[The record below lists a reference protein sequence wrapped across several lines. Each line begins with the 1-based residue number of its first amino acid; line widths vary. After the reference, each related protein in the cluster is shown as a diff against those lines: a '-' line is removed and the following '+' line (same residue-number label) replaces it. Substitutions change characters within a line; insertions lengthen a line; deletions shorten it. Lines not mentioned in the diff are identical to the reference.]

1 MADILLTVGVDTSLS
16 YAEFQAG
23 ITSLVSQVNAN
34 PPKIKL
40 KFDDSSLSSMR
51 KQIESMTKAATS
63 AGSLTRLNGYTQTNS
78 GIWLKDTAAIKA
90 NTQAK
95 TSNANASR
103 QAADAAKAQA
113 TAISGSLKEIQATN
127 ANITSAYKSLQ
138 KTLGGSTA
146 TGQNASDLN
155 AMKSKYIELQEA
167 VTRLKSLKSSAT
179 QEDINNVY
187 KLQADMQNL
196 ISKTQQRVAVEKQ
209 AADAVKKMAEAEKQ
223 AAANEAA
230 FAAGTEKHTQ
240 ALTKVNTLLGQVTAN
255 TQKWTAARNGNTS
268 ASYASLKDQI
278 TALESLKTGLMNG
291 SVSAE
296 QFKERFASIKAAVTD
311 SSTAIRAAG
320 ENTQSFGDRISGLA
334 AKFSSWLTVS
344 QAIMYAVRTAKQMVS
359 AAVEVE
365 SAMNQIQIVTGA
377 SDSQM
382 ESFLTRSIALAK
394 ELGQSVTDVASSIET
409 FARLGYGMNESAGL
423 AKYANIM
430 ANVGNTDVDTA
441 TTGITSIIKGYE
453 MDASDAEHV
462 SDVLVKVGQEYAI
475 SAEELMAAFQRGGA
489 ALHASGTDFE
499 KSAALFAATNA
510 SLQNAETT
518 GTMWKTVSA
527 RIRGATTELEE
538 MGEETDG
545 LAQGLSKYREE
556 IIALSGVDIMK
567 DENTYKDMYDI
578 FVQLAEVW
586 DNMEDVSQSRV
597 AEILGGTRNTSGI
610 MSTITNI
617 KDAIGAYSSAMDS
630 AGAATEANNL
640 YMDTT
645 KAKVGELKAAFQE
658 LSSDFI
664 SSNVTKGAV
673 DALKGIVEAIDAVV
687 NSVGSLGTILAGL
700 GIVKIVKNVA

>member
-40 KFDDSSLSSMR
+40 KFDDSSLSSMK
-51 KQIESMTKAATS
+51 KQIESMTKAAATANTAKS
-63 AGSLTRLNGYTQTNS
+63 MGGYTKTNS
-78 GIWLKDTAAIKA
+78 GIWVKDTAAIKA

-95 TSNANASR
+95 NENASATKK
-103 QAADAAKAQA
+103 AADATKQAKA
-113 TAISGSLKEIQATN
+113 
-127 ANITSAYKSLQ
+127 
-138 KTLGGSTA
+138 
-146 TGQNASDLN
+146 SDD
-155 AMKSKYIELQEA
+155 
-167 VTRLKSLKSSAT
+167 T
-179 QEDINNVY
+179 
-187 KLQADMQNL
+187 
-196 ISKTQQRVAVEKQ
+196 
-209 AADAVKKMAEAEKQ
+209 
-223 AAANEAA
+223 
-230 FAAGTEKHTQ
+230 FAAGTKKHTD
-240 ALTKVNTLLGQVTAN
+240 ALNKVNTLLGQVTAN
-255 TQKWTAARNGNTS
+255 TQKWTAARSGKSSDNYS
-268 ASYASLKDQI
+268 ALKGQI
-278 TALESLKTGLMNG
+278 TALETLKSGLMNG
-291 SVSAE
+291 TVSAE
-296 QFKERFASIKAAVTD
+296 QFENSFRSIKSTVTE
-311 SSTAIRAAG
+311 SSAAIRAAG
-320 ENTQSFGDRISGLA
+320 ENTQTLGDRFGGLA
-334 AKFSSWLTVS
+334 TKFASWLSITQV
-344 QAIMYAVRTAKQMVS
+344 IMTAVRTAKQMVS

-365 SAMNQIQIVTGA
+365 SAMAQIKIVTGA

-382 ESFLTRSIALAK
+382 EAFLTKSIALAK

-409 FARLGYGMNESAGL
+409 FARLGYNMSDSSNL

-453 MDASDAEHV
+453 LDANDAEHV

-556 IIALSGVDIMK
+556 IKALSGVDIMK
-567 DENTYKDMYDI
+567 DENTYKDIYDI

-630 AGAATEANNL
+630 AGTATEANNI

-664 SSNVTKGAV
+664 SSNFTKGAV
-673 DALKGIVEAIDAVV
+673 EGLKGIVEAIDKIVET
-687 NSVGSLGTILAGL
+687 VGSLGTILAGL
-700 GIVKIVKNVA
+700 GLAKVIKNVA

>member
-40 KFDDSSLSSMR
+40 KFDDSSLSSMK
-51 KQIESMTKAATS
+51 KQIESMTKAAATANTAKS
-63 AGSLTRLNGYTQTNS
+63 MGDYTKTNS
-78 GIWLKDTAAIKA
+78 GSWVKDTAAIKA

-95 TSNANASR
+95 NENASATKK
-103 QAADAAKAQA
+103 AADATKQAKA
-113 TAISGSLKEIQATN
+113 S
-127 ANITSAYKSLQ
+127 
-138 KTLGGSTA
+138 
-146 TGQNASDLN
+146 
-155 AMKSKYIELQEA
+155 
-167 VTRLKSLKSSAT
+167 
-179 QEDINNVY
+179 ED
-187 KLQADMQNL
+187 
-196 ISKTQQRVAVEKQ
+196 T
-209 AADAVKKMAEAEKQ
+209 
-223 AAANEAA
+223 
-230 FAAGTEKHTQ
+230 FAAGTKKHTD
-240 ALTKVNTLLGQVTAN
+240 ALNKVNTLLGQVTAN
-255 TQKWTAARNGNTS
+255 TQKWTAARSGKSSDNYS
-268 ASYASLKDQI
+268 ALKGQI
-278 TALESLKTGLMNG
+278 TALETLKSGLMNG
-291 SVSAE
+291 TVSAE
-296 QFKERFASIKAAVTD
+296 QFENSFRSIKSTVTE
-311 SSTAIRAAG
+311 SSAAIRAAG
-320 ENTQSFGDRISGLA
+320 ENTQTLGDRFGGLA
-334 AKFSSWLTVS
+334 TKFASWLSITQV
-344 QAIMYAVRTAKQMVS
+344 IMTAVRTAKQMVS

-365 SAMNQIQIVTGA
+365 SAMAQIKIVTGA

-382 ESFLTRSIALAK
+382 EAFLTKSIALAK

-409 FARLGYGMNESAGL
+409 FARLGYNMSDSSNL

-453 MDASDAEHV
+453 LDANDAEHV

-556 IIALSGVDIMK
+556 IKALSGVDIMK

-630 AGAATEANNL
+630 AGTATEANNV

-664 SSNVTKGAV
+664 SSNFTKGAV
-673 DALKGIVEAIDAVV
+673 EGLKGIVEAIDKIVET
-687 NSVGSLGTILAGL
+687 VGSLGTILAGL
-700 GIVKIVKNVA
+700 GLAKVIKNVA

>member
-23 ITSLVSQVNAN
+23 ITSLVAQVNAN

-51 KQIESMTKAATS
+51 KQIESMTKAAAS
-63 AGSLTRLNGYTQTNS
+63 AGSLTKLNGYTQTNS

-127 ANITSAYKSLQ
+127 ANITSAYKNLQ

-179 QEDINNVY
+179 QEDVNNIY

-209 AADAVKKMAEAEKQ
+209 AADAAKKVAEAEKQ

-291 SVSAE
+291 SISAE
-296 QFKERFASIKAAVTD
+296 QFKERFASIRAAVTD

-344 QAIMYAVRTAKQMVS
+344 QAIMYAVRTVKQMVS

-586 DNMEDVSQSRV
+586 DNICREKKKV
-597 AEILGGTRNTSGI
+597 
-610 MSTITNI
+610 ITTLTLI
-617 KDAIGAYSSAMDS
+617 WMKH
-630 AGAATEANNL
+630 
-640 YMDTT
+640 
-645 KAKVGELKAAFQE
+645 F
-658 LSSDFI
+658 
-664 SSNVTKGAV
+664 
-673 DALKGIVEAIDAVV
+673 
-687 NSVGSLGTILAGL
+687 
-700 GIVKIVKNVA
+700 

>member
-23 ITSLVSQVNAN
+23 ITSLVAQVNAN

-51 KQIESMTKAATS
+51 KQIESMTKAASS
-63 AGSLTRLNGYTQTNS
+63 ANAMKSMGGYTQTNS

-95 TSNANASR
+95 DANASATKK
-103 QAADAAKAQA
+103 AADATKQAKA
-113 TAISGSLKEIQATN
+113 S
-127 ANITSAYKSLQ
+127 
-138 KTLGGSTA
+138 
-146 TGQNASDLN
+146 
-155 AMKSKYIELQEA
+155 
-167 VTRLKSLKSSAT
+167 
-179 QEDINNVY
+179 ED
-187 KLQADMQNL
+187 
-196 ISKTQQRVAVEKQ
+196 
-209 AADAVKKMAEAEKQ
+209 
-223 AAANEAA
+223 A
-230 FAAGTEKHTQ
+230 FAAGTKKHTD
-240 ALTKVNTLLGQVTAN
+240 ALNKVNTLLGQVTVN
-255 TQKWTAARNGNTS
+255 TQKWTAARSGKTS
-268 ASYASLKDQI
+268 TSYSALKNQI
-278 TALESLKTGLMNG
+278 SALESLKIGLMNG

-296 QFKERFASIKAAVTD
+296 QFKERFASIKATVTD

-409 FARLGYGMNESAGL
+409 FARLGYGMNDSASL

-556 IIALSGVDIMK
+556 IMALSGVDIMK

-617 KDAIGAYSSAMDS
+617 KDAISAYSSAMDS
-630 AGAATEANNL
+630 AGTATEANNL

-700 GIVKIVKNVA
+700 GIAKIIKNVA

>member
-40 KFDDSSLSSMR
+40 KFDDSSLSSMK
-51 KQIESMTKAATS
+51 KQIESMTKAAATANTAKS
-63 AGSLTRLNGYTQTNS
+63 MGGYTKTNS
-78 GIWLKDTAAIKA
+78 GILVKDTAAIKA

-95 TSNANASR
+95 NENASATKK
-103 QAADAAKAQA
+103 AADATKQAKA
-113 TAISGSLKEIQATN
+113 S
-127 ANITSAYKSLQ
+127 
-138 KTLGGSTA
+138 
-146 TGQNASDLN
+146 
-155 AMKSKYIELQEA
+155 
-167 VTRLKSLKSSAT
+167 
-179 QEDINNVY
+179 ED
-187 KLQADMQNL
+187 
-196 ISKTQQRVAVEKQ
+196 T
-209 AADAVKKMAEAEKQ
+209 
-223 AAANEAA
+223 
-230 FAAGTEKHTQ
+230 FAAGTKKHTD
-240 ALTKVNTLLGQVTAN
+240 ALNKVNTLLGQVTAN
-255 TQKWTAARNGNTS
+255 TQKWTAARSGKSSDNYS
-268 ASYASLKDQI
+268 ALKGQI
-278 TALESLKTGLMNG
+278 TALETLKSGLMNG
-291 SVSAE
+291 TVSAE
-296 QFKERFASIKAAVTD
+296 QFENSFRSIKSTVTE
-311 SSTAIRAAG
+311 SSAAIRAAG
-320 ENTQSFGDRISGLA
+320 ENTQTLGDRFGGLA
-334 AKFSSWLTVS
+334 TKFASWLSITQV
-344 QAIMYAVRTAKQMVS
+344 IMTAVRTAKQMVS

-365 SAMNQIQIVTGA
+365 SAMTQIKIVTGA

-382 ESFLTRSIALAK
+382 EAFLTKSIALAK

-409 FARLGYGMNESAGL
+409 FARLGYNMSDSSNL

-453 MDASDAEHV
+453 LDANDAEHV

-556 IIALSGVDIMK
+556 IKALSGVDIMK

-630 AGAATEANNL
+630 AGTATEANNI

-664 SSNVTKGAV
+664 SSNFTKGAV
-673 DALKGIVEAIDAVV
+673 EGLKGIVEAIDKIVET
-687 NSVGSLGTILAGL
+687 VGSLGTILAGL
-700 GIVKIVKNVA
+700 GLAKVIKNVA

>member
-40 KFDDSSLSSMR
+40 KFDDSSLSSMK
-51 KQIESMTKAATS
+51 KQIESMTKAAATANTAKS
-63 AGSLTRLNGYTQTNS
+63 MGGYTKTNS
-78 GIWLKDTAAIKA
+78 GIWVKDTAAIKA

-95 TSNANASR
+95 NENASATKK
-103 QAADAAKAQA
+103 AADATKQAKA
-113 TAISGSLKEIQATN
+113 S
-127 ANITSAYKSLQ
+127 
-138 KTLGGSTA
+138 
-146 TGQNASDLN
+146 
-155 AMKSKYIELQEA
+155 
-167 VTRLKSLKSSAT
+167 
-179 QEDINNVY
+179 ED
-187 KLQADMQNL
+187 
-196 ISKTQQRVAVEKQ
+196 T
-209 AADAVKKMAEAEKQ
+209 
-223 AAANEAA
+223 
-230 FAAGTEKHTQ
+230 FAAGTKKHTD
-240 ALTKVNTLLGQVTAN
+240 ALNKVNTLLGQVTAN
-255 TQKWTAARNGNTS
+255 TQKWTAARSGKSSDNYS
-268 ASYASLKDQI
+268 ALKGQI
-278 TALESLKTGLMNG
+278 TALETLKSGLMNG
-291 SVSAE
+291 TVSAE
-296 QFKERFASIKAAVTD
+296 QFENSFRSIKATVTE
-311 SSTAIRAAG
+311 SSAAIRAAG
-320 ENTQSFGDRISGLA
+320 ENTQTLGDRFGGLA
-334 AKFSSWLTVS
+334 TKFASWLSITQV
-344 QAIMYAVRTAKQMVS
+344 IMTAVRTAKQMVS

-365 SAMNQIQIVTGA
+365 SAMAQIKIVTGA

-382 ESFLTRSIALAK
+382 EAFLTKSIALAK

-409 FARLGYGMNESAGL
+409 FARLGYNMSDSSNL

-453 MDASDAEHV
+453 LDANDAEHV

-556 IIALSGVDIMK
+556 IKALSGVDIMK

-630 AGAATEANNL
+630 AGTATEANNI

-664 SSNVTKGAV
+664 SSNFTKGAV
-673 DALKGIVEAIDAVV
+673 EGLKGIVEAIDKIVET
-687 NSVGSLGTILAGL
+687 VGSLGTILAGL
-700 GIVKIVKNVA
+700 GLAKVIKNVA

>member
-1 MADILLTVGVDTSLS
+1 MANILLTVGVDTSLS

-40 KFDDSSLSSMR
+40 KFDDSSLSSMK
-51 KQIESMTKAATS
+51 KQIESMTKAAATANTAKS
-63 AGSLTRLNGYTQTNS
+63 MGGYTKTNS
-78 GIWLKDTAAIKA
+78 GIWVKDTAAIKA

-95 TSNANASR
+95 NENASATKK
-103 QAADAAKAQA
+103 AADATKQAKA
-113 TAISGSLKEIQATN
+113 S
-127 ANITSAYKSLQ
+127 
-138 KTLGGSTA
+138 
-146 TGQNASDLN
+146 
-155 AMKSKYIELQEA
+155 
-167 VTRLKSLKSSAT
+167 
-179 QEDINNVY
+179 ED
-187 KLQADMQNL
+187 
-196 ISKTQQRVAVEKQ
+196 T
-209 AADAVKKMAEAEKQ
+209 
-223 AAANEAA
+223 
-230 FAAGTEKHTQ
+230 FAAGTKKHTD
-240 ALTKVNTLLGQVTAN
+240 ALNKVNTLLGQVTAN
-255 TQKWTAARNGNTS
+255 TQKWTAARSGKSSDNYS
-268 ASYASLKDQI
+268 ALKGQI
-278 TALESLKTGLMNG
+278 TALETLKSGLMNG
-291 SVSAE
+291 TISAE
-296 QFKERFASIKAAVTD
+296 QFENSFRSIKSTVTE
-311 SSTAIRAAG
+311 SSAAIRAAG
-320 ENTQSFGDRISGLA
+320 ENTQTLGDRFGGLA
-334 AKFSSWLTVS
+334 TKFASWLSITQV
-344 QAIMYAVRTAKQMVS
+344 IMTAVRTAKQMVS

-365 SAMNQIQIVTGA
+365 SAMAQIKIVTGS

-382 ESFLTRSIALAK
+382 EAFLTKSIALAK

-409 FARLGYGMNESAGL
+409 FARLGYNMSDSSNL

-453 MDASDAEHV
+453 LDANDAEHV

-556 IIALSGVDIMK
+556 IKALSGVDIMK

-630 AGAATEANNL
+630 AGTATEANNV

-664 SSNVTKGAV
+664 SSNFTKGAV
-673 DALKGIVEAIDAVV
+673 EGLKGIVEAIDKIVET
-687 NSVGSLGTILAGL
+687 VGSLGTILAGL
-700 GIVKIVKNVA
+700 GLAKVIKNVA

>member
-40 KFDDSSLSSMR
+40 KFDDSSLSSMK
-51 KQIESMTKAATS
+51 KQIESMTKAAATANTTKS
-63 AGSLTRLNGYTQTNS
+63 MGGYTKTNS
-78 GIWLKDTAAIKA
+78 GIWVKDTAAIKA

-95 TSNANASR
+95 NENASATKK
-103 QAADAAKAQA
+103 AADATKQAKA
-113 TAISGSLKEIQATN
+113 S
-127 ANITSAYKSLQ
+127 
-138 KTLGGSTA
+138 
-146 TGQNASDLN
+146 
-155 AMKSKYIELQEA
+155 
-167 VTRLKSLKSSAT
+167 
-179 QEDINNVY
+179 ED
-187 KLQADMQNL
+187 
-196 ISKTQQRVAVEKQ
+196 T
-209 AADAVKKMAEAEKQ
+209 
-223 AAANEAA
+223 
-230 FAAGTEKHTQ
+230 FAAGTKKHTD
-240 ALTKVNTLLGQVTAN
+240 ALNKVNTLLGQVTAN
-255 TQKWTAARNGNTS
+255 TQKWTAARSGKSSDNYS
-268 ASYASLKDQI
+268 ALKGQI
-278 TALESLKTGLMNG
+278 TALETLKSGLMNG
-291 SVSAE
+291 TVSAE
-296 QFKERFASIKAAVTD
+296 QFENSFRSIKSTVTESSAAIRVAGKNTQTLGDRFGGLATKFASWLSI
-311 SSTAIRAAG
+311 
-320 ENTQSFGDRISGLA
+320 TQ
-334 AKFSSWLTVS
+334 V
-344 QAIMYAVRTAKQMVS
+344 IMTAVRTAKQMVS

-365 SAMNQIQIVTGA
+365 SAMAQIKIVTGA

-382 ESFLTRSIALAK
+382 EAFLTKSIALAK

-409 FARLGYGMNESAGL
+409 FARLGYNMSDSSNL

-453 MDASDAEHV
+453 LDANDAEHV

-545 LAQGLSKYREE
+545 LAQGLSKYRGE
-556 IIALSGVDIMK
+556 IKALSGVDIMK

-630 AGAATEANNL
+630 AGTATEANNV

-664 SSNVTKGAV
+664 SSNFTKGAV
-673 DALKGIVEAIDAVV
+673 EGLKGIVEAIDKIVET
-687 NSVGSLGTILAGL
+687 VGSLGTILAGL
-700 GIVKIVKNVA
+700 GLAKVIKNVA

>member
-40 KFDDSSLSSMR
+40 KFDDSSLSSMK
-51 KQIESMTKAATS
+51 KQIESMTKAAATANTAKS
-63 AGSLTRLNGYTQTNS
+63 MGGYTKTNS
-78 GIWLKDTAAIKA
+78 GIWVKDTAAIKA

-95 TSNANASR
+95 NENASATKK
-103 QAADAAKAQA
+103 AADATKQAKA
-113 TAISGSLKEIQATN
+113 S
-127 ANITSAYKSLQ
+127 
-138 KTLGGSTA
+138 
-146 TGQNASDLN
+146 
-155 AMKSKYIELQEA
+155 
-167 VTRLKSLKSSAT
+167 
-179 QEDINNVY
+179 ED
-187 KLQADMQNL
+187 
-196 ISKTQQRVAVEKQ
+196 T
-209 AADAVKKMAEAEKQ
+209 
-223 AAANEAA
+223 
-230 FAAGTEKHTQ
+230 FAAGTKKHTD
-240 ALTKVNTLLGQVTAN
+240 ALNKVNTLLGQVTAN
-255 TQKWTAARNGNTS
+255 TQKWTAARSGKSSDNYS
-268 ASYASLKDQI
+268 ALKSQI
-278 TALESLKTGLMNG
+278 TALETLKSGLMDG
-291 SVSAE
+291 TVSAE
-296 QFKERFASIKAAVTD
+296 QFENSFRSIKSTVTE
-311 SSTAIRAAG
+311 SSAAIRAAG
-320 ENTQSFGDRISGLA
+320 ENTQTLGDRFGGLA
-334 AKFSSWLTVS
+334 TKFASWLSITQV
-344 QAIMYAVRTAKQMVS
+344 IMTAVRTAKQMVS

-365 SAMNQIQIVTGA
+365 SAMAQIKIVTGA

-382 ESFLTRSIALAK
+382 EAFLTKSIALAK

-409 FARLGYGMNESAGL
+409 FARLGYNMSDSSNL

-453 MDASDAEHV
+453 LDANDAEHV

-556 IIALSGVDIMK
+556 IKALSGVDIMK

-630 AGAATEANNL
+630 AGTATEANNV

-664 SSNVTKGAV
+664 SSNFTKGAV
-673 DALKGIVEAIDAVV
+673 EGLKGIVEAIDKIVET
-687 NSVGSLGTILAGL
+687 VGSLGTILAGL
-700 GIVKIVKNVA
+700 GLAKVIKNVA

>member
-40 KFDDSSLSSMR
+40 KFDDSSLSSMK
-51 KQIESMTKAATS
+51 KQIESMTKAAATANTAKS
-63 AGSLTRLNGYTQTNS
+63 MGGYTKTNS
-78 GIWLKDTAAIKA
+78 GIWVKDTAAIKA

-95 TSNANASR
+95 NENASATKK
-103 QAADAAKAQA
+103 AADATKQAKA
-113 TAISGSLKEIQATN
+113 S
-127 ANITSAYKSLQ
+127 
-138 KTLGGSTA
+138 
-146 TGQNASDLN
+146 
-155 AMKSKYIELQEA
+155 
-167 VTRLKSLKSSAT
+167 
-179 QEDINNVY
+179 ED
-187 KLQADMQNL
+187 
-196 ISKTQQRVAVEKQ
+196 T
-209 AADAVKKMAEAEKQ
+209 
-223 AAANEAA
+223 
-230 FAAGTEKHTQ
+230 FAAGTKKHTD
-240 ALTKVNTLLGQVTAN
+240 ALNKVNTLLGQVTAN
-255 TQKWTAARNGNTS
+255 TQKWTAARSGKSSDNYS
-268 ASYASLKDQI
+268 ALKGQI
-278 TALESLKTGLMNG
+278 TALETLKSGLMNG
-291 SVSAE
+291 TISAE
-296 QFKERFASIKAAVTD
+296 QFENSFRSIKSTVTE
-311 SSTAIRAAG
+311 SSAAIRAAG
-320 ENTQSFGDRISGLA
+320 ENTQTLGDRFGGLA
-334 AKFSSWLTVS
+334 TKFASWLSITQV
-344 QAIMYAVRTAKQMVS
+344 IMTAVRTAKQMVS

-365 SAMNQIQIVTGA
+365 SAMAQIKIVTGA

-382 ESFLTRSIALAK
+382 EAFLTKSIALAK

-409 FARLGYGMNESAGL
+409 FARLGYNMSDSSNL

-453 MDASDAEHV
+453 LDANDAEHV

-556 IIALSGVDIMK
+556 IKALSGVDIMK
-567 DENTYKDMYDI
+567 DENTYKDMFDI

-630 AGAATEANNL
+630 AGTATEANNV

-645 KAKVGELKAAFQE
+645 KAKVGELKVAFQE

-664 SSNVTKGAV
+664 SSNFTKGAV
-673 DALKGIVEAIDAVV
+673 EGLKGIVEAIDKIVET
-687 NSVGSLGTILAGL
+687 VGSLGTILAGL
-700 GIVKIVKNVA
+700 GLAKVIKNVA

>member
-40 KFDDSSLSSMR
+40 KFDDSSLSSMK
-51 KQIESMTKAATS
+51 KQIESMTKAAATANTAKS
-63 AGSLTRLNGYTQTNS
+63 MGGYTKTNS
-78 GIWLKDTAAIKA
+78 GIWVKDTAAIKA

-95 TSNANASR
+95 NENASATKK
-103 QAADAAKAQA
+103 AADATKQAKA
-113 TAISGSLKEIQATN
+113 S
-127 ANITSAYKSLQ
+127 
-138 KTLGGSTA
+138 
-146 TGQNASDLN
+146 
-155 AMKSKYIELQEA
+155 
-167 VTRLKSLKSSAT
+167 
-179 QEDINNVY
+179 ED
-187 KLQADMQNL
+187 
-196 ISKTQQRVAVEKQ
+196 T
-209 AADAVKKMAEAEKQ
+209 
-223 AAANEAA
+223 
-230 FAAGTEKHTQ
+230 FAAGTKKHTD
-240 ALTKVNTLLGQVTAN
+240 ALNKVNTLLGQVTAN
-255 TQKWTAARNGNTS
+255 TQKWTAARSGKSSDNYS
-268 ASYASLKDQI
+268 ALKGQI
-278 TALESLKTGLMNG
+278 TALETLKSGLMNG
-291 SVSAE
+291 TVSAE
-296 QFKERFASIKAAVTD
+296 QFENSFRSIKSTVTE
-311 SSTAIRAAG
+311 SSAAIRAAG
-320 ENTQSFGDRISGLA
+320 ENTQTLGDRFGGLA
-334 AKFSSWLTVS
+334 TKFASWLSITQV
-344 QAIMYAVRTAKQMVS
+344 IMTAVRTAKQMVS

-365 SAMNQIQIVTGA
+365 SAMAQIKIVTGA

-382 ESFLTRSIALAK
+382 EAFLTKSIALAK

-409 FARLGYGMNESAGL
+409 FARLGYNMSDSSNL

-453 MDASDAEHV
+453 LDANDAEHV

-545 LAQGLSKYREE
+545 LARGLSKYREE
-556 IIALSGVDIMK
+556 IKALSGVDIMK

-630 AGAATEANNL
+630 AGTATEANNV

-664 SSNVTKGAV
+664 SSNFTKGAV
-673 DALKGIVEAIDAVV
+673 EGLKGIVEAIDKIVET
-687 NSVGSLGTILAGL
+687 VGSLGTILAGL
-700 GIVKIVKNVA
+700 GLAKVIKNVA

>member
-51 KQIESMTKAATS
+51 KQIESMTKAAS
-63 AGSLTRLNGYTQTNS
+63 SVNNLTRLSGYTQTNS

-113 TAISGSLKEIQATN
+113 TAVSGSLKEIQATN

-167 VTRLKSLKSSAT
+167 VTRLKSLKASAT
-179 QEDINNVY
+179 QEDINGVY

-196 ISKTQQRVAVEKQ
+196 ISKTQQRIAVEKQ
-209 AADAVKKMAEAEKQ
+209 AADAAKKMADAEKQ
-223 AAANEAA
+223 AAVNAAA
-230 FAAGTEKHTQ
+230 FSVGTEKHTQ
-240 ALTKVNTLLGQVTAN
+240 ALTKVNTLLSQVTAN

-268 ASYASLKDQI
+268 ASYSALKDQI
-278 TALESLKTGLMNG
+278 TALEALKTGLMNG

-296 QFKERFASIKAAVTD
+296 QFKERFASIKATVVD
-311 SSTAIRAAG
+311 SSAAIRAAG

-334 AKFSSWLTVS
+334 SKFSSWLTVS
-344 QAIMYAVRTAKQMVS
+344 QAIMYAIRTIKQMVS

-365 SAMNQIQIVTGA
+365 SAMAQIQIVTGA

-382 ESFLTRSIALAK
+382 EAFLTKSIALAK

-409 FARLGYGMNESAGL
+409 FARLGYNMSDSSNL

-556 IIALSGVDIMK
+556 IMALSGVDIMK

-617 KDAIGAYSSAMDS
+617 KDAIGAYASAMDS
-630 AGAATEANNL
+630 AGTATEANNI

-658 LSSDFI
+658 LSSDVFD
-664 SSNVTKGAV
+664 SDFTKGAV
-673 DALKGIVEAIDAVV
+673 DALRGIVEAIDKVI
-687 NSVGSLGTILAGL
+687 STFGSLKTILVGL
-700 GIVKIVKNVA
+700 GIAKIIKNVA

>member
-23 ITSLVSQVNAN
+23 ITSLVAQVNAN

-51 KQIESMTKAATS
+51 KQIELMTKAAAS
-63 AGSLTRLNGYTQTNS
+63 AGSLTKLNGYTQTNS

-127 ANITSAYKSLQ
+127 ANITSAYKNLQ

-179 QEDINNVY
+179 QEDVNNVY

-209 AADAVKKMAEAEKQ
+209 AADAAKKVAEAEKQ

-344 QAIMYAVRTAKQMVS
+344 QAIMYAVRTVKQMVS

>member
-23 ITSLVSQVNAN
+23 ITSLVAQVNAN

-499 KSAALFAATNA
+499 KSAALFAAANA

>member
-51 KQIESMTKAATS
+51 KQIESMTKAAS
-63 AGSLTRLNGYTQTNS
+63 SVNNLTRLSGYTQTNS

-113 TAISGSLKEIQATN
+113 TAVSGSLKEIQATN

-167 VTRLKSLKSSAT
+167 VTRLKSLKASAT
-179 QEDINNVY
+179 QEDINGIY

-196 ISKTQQRVAVEKQ
+196 ISKTQQRIAVEKQ
-209 AADAVKKMAEAEKQ
+209 AADAAKKMADAEKQ
-223 AAANEAA
+223 AAVNEAA
-230 FAAGTEKHTQ
+230 FSVGTEKHTQ
-240 ALTKVNTLLGQVTAN
+240 ALTKVNTLLSQVTAN

-268 ASYASLKDQI
+268 ASYSALKDQI
-278 TALESLKTGLMNG
+278 TALEALKTGLMNG

-296 QFKERFASIKAAVTD
+296 QFKERFASIKATVVD
-311 SSTAIRAAG
+311 SSAAIRAAG

-334 AKFSSWLTVS
+334 SKFSSWLTVS
-344 QAIMYAVRTAKQMVS
+344 QAIMYAIRTIKQMVS

-365 SAMNQIQIVTGA
+365 SAMAQIQIVTGA

-382 ESFLTRSIALAK
+382 EAFLTKSIALAK

-409 FARLGYGMNESAGL
+409 FARLGYNMSDSSNL

-556 IIALSGVDIMK
+556 IMALSGVDIMK

-586 DNMEDVSQSRV
+586 DNMKDVSQSRV

-617 KDAIGAYSSAMDS
+617 KDAIGAYASAMDS
-630 AGAATEANNL
+630 AGTATEANNI

-658 LSSDFI
+658 LSSDVFD
-664 SSNVTKGAV
+664 SDFTKGAV
-673 DALKGIVEAIDAVV
+673 DALRGIVEAIDKVI
-687 NSVGSLGTILAGL
+687 STFGSLKTILVGL
-700 GIVKIVKNVA
+700 GIAKIIKNVA

>member
-40 KFDDSSLSSMR
+40 KFDDSSLSSMK
-51 KQIESMTKAATS
+51 KQIESMTKAAATANTAKS
-63 AGSLTRLNGYTQTNS
+63 MGGYTKTNS
-78 GIWLKDTAAIKA
+78 GIWVKDTAAIKA

-95 TSNANASR
+95 NENASATKK
-103 QAADAAKAQA
+103 AADATKQAKA
-113 TAISGSLKEIQATN
+113 S
-127 ANITSAYKSLQ
+127 
-138 KTLGGSTA
+138 
-146 TGQNASDLN
+146 
-155 AMKSKYIELQEA
+155 
-167 VTRLKSLKSSAT
+167 
-179 QEDINNVY
+179 ED
-187 KLQADMQNL
+187 
-196 ISKTQQRVAVEKQ
+196 T
-209 AADAVKKMAEAEKQ
+209 
-223 AAANEAA
+223 
-230 FAAGTEKHTQ
+230 FAAGTKKHTD
-240 ALTKVNTLLGQVTAN
+240 ALNKVNTLLGQVTAN
-255 TQKWTAARNGNTS
+255 TQKWTAARSGKSSDNYSALNG
-268 ASYASLKDQI
+268 QI
-278 TALESLKTGLMNG
+278 TALETLKSGLMNG
-291 SVSAE
+291 TVSAE
-296 QFKERFASIKAAVTD
+296 QFENSFRSIKSTVTE
-311 SSTAIRAAG
+311 SSAAIRAAG
-320 ENTQSFGDRISGLA
+320 ENTKTLGDRFGGLA
-334 AKFSSWLTVS
+334 TKFASWLSITQV
-344 QAIMYAVRTAKQMVS
+344 IMTAVRTAKQMVS

-365 SAMNQIQIVTGA
+365 SAMTQIKIVTGA

-382 ESFLTRSIALAK
+382 EAFLTKSIALAK

-409 FARLGYGMNESAGL
+409 FARLGYNMSDSSNL

-453 MDASDAEHV
+453 LDANDAEHV

-556 IIALSGVDIMK
+556 IKALSGVDIMK

-630 AGAATEANNL
+630 AGTATEANNI

-664 SSNVTKGAV
+664 SSNFTKGAV
-673 DALKGIVEAIDAVV
+673 EGLKGIVEAIDKIVET
-687 NSVGSLGTILAGL
+687 VGSLGTILAGL
-700 GIVKIVKNVA
+700 GLAKVIKNVA

>member
-40 KFDDSSLSSMR
+40 KFDDSSLSSMK
-51 KQIESMTKAATS
+51 KQIESMTKAAATANTAKS
-63 AGSLTRLNGYTQTNS
+63 MGGYTKTNS
-78 GIWLKDTAAIKA
+78 GIWVKDTAAIKA

-95 TSNANASR
+95 NENASATKK
-103 QAADAAKAQA
+103 AADATKQAKA
-113 TAISGSLKEIQATN
+113 S
-127 ANITSAYKSLQ
+127 
-138 KTLGGSTA
+138 
-146 TGQNASDLN
+146 
-155 AMKSKYIELQEA
+155 
-167 VTRLKSLKSSAT
+167 
-179 QEDINNVY
+179 ED
-187 KLQADMQNL
+187 
-196 ISKTQQRVAVEKQ
+196 T
-209 AADAVKKMAEAEKQ
+209 
-223 AAANEAA
+223 
-230 FAAGTEKHTQ
+230 FAAGTKKHTD
-240 ALTKVNTLLGQVTAN
+240 ALNKVNTLLGQVTAN
-255 TQKWTAARNGNTS
+255 TQKWTAARSGKSSDNYS
-268 ASYASLKDQI
+268 ALKGQI
-278 TALESLKTGLMNG
+278 TALETLKSGLMNG
-291 SVSAE
+291 TISAE
-296 QFKERFASIKAAVTD
+296 QFENSFRSIKSTVTE
-311 SSTAIRAAG
+311 SSAAIRAAG
-320 ENTQSFGDRISGLA
+320 ENTQTLGDRFGGLA
-334 AKFSSWLTVS
+334 TKFASWLSITQV
-344 QAIMYAVRTAKQMVS
+344 IMTAVRTAKQMVS

-365 SAMNQIQIVTGA
+365 SAMAQIKIVTGA

-382 ESFLTRSIALAK
+382 EAFLTKSIALAK

-409 FARLGYGMNESAGL
+409 FARLGYNMSDSSNL

-453 MDASDAEHV
+453 LDANDAEHV

-556 IIALSGVDIMK
+556 IKALSGVDIMK

-630 AGAATEANNL
+630 AGTATEANNV

-664 SSNVTKGAV
+664 SSNFTKGAV
-673 DALKGIVEAIDAVV
+673 EGLKGIVEAIDKIVET
-687 NSVGSLGTILAGL
+687 VGSLGTILSGL
-700 GIVKIVKNVA
+700 GLAKVIKNVA

>member
-23 ITSLVSQVNAN
+23 ITSLVAQVNAN

-209 AADAVKKMAEAEKQ
+209 AADAAKKMAEAEKQ

-240 ALTKVNTLLGQVTAN
+240 ALMKVNTLLGQVTAN

-462 SDVLVKVGQEYAI
+462 SDVLIKVGQEYAI

>member
-40 KFDDSSLSSMR
+40 KFDDSSLSSMK
-51 KQIESMTKAATS
+51 KQIESMTKAAATANTAKS
-63 AGSLTRLNGYTQTNS
+63 MGGYTKTNS
-78 GIWLKDTAAIKA
+78 GIWVKDTAAIKA

-95 TSNANASR
+95 NENASATKK
-103 QAADAAKAQA
+103 AADATKQAKA
-113 TAISGSLKEIQATN
+113 S
-127 ANITSAYKSLQ
+127 
-138 KTLGGSTA
+138 
-146 TGQNASDLN
+146 
-155 AMKSKYIELQEA
+155 
-167 VTRLKSLKSSAT
+167 
-179 QEDINNVY
+179 ED
-187 KLQADMQNL
+187 
-196 ISKTQQRVAVEKQ
+196 T
-209 AADAVKKMAEAEKQ
+209 
-223 AAANEAA
+223 
-230 FAAGTEKHTQ
+230 FAAGTKKHAD
-240 ALTKVNTLLGQVTAN
+240 ALNKVNTLLGQVTAN
-255 TQKWTAARNGNTS
+255 TQKWTAARSGKSSDNYS
-268 ASYASLKDQI
+268 ALKGQI
-278 TALESLKTGLMNG
+278 TALETLKSGLMNG
-291 SVSAE
+291 TISAE
-296 QFKERFASIKAAVTD
+296 QFENSFRSIKSTVTE
-311 SSTAIRAAG
+311 SSAAIRAAG
-320 ENTQSFGDRISGLA
+320 ENTQTLGDRFGGLA
-334 AKFSSWLTVS
+334 TKFASWLSITQV
-344 QAIMYAVRTAKQMVS
+344 IMTAVRTAKQMVS

-365 SAMNQIQIVTGA
+365 SAMAQIKIVTGA

-382 ESFLTRSIALAK
+382 EAFLTKSIALAK

-409 FARLGYGMNESAGL
+409 FARLGYNMSDSSNL

-453 MDASDAEHV
+453 LDANDAEHV

-556 IIALSGVDIMK
+556 IKALSGVDIMK

-630 AGAATEANNL
+630 AGTATEANNV

-664 SSNVTKGAV
+664 SSNFTKGAV
-673 DALKGIVEAIDAVV
+673 EGLKGIVEAIDKIVET
-687 NSVGSLGTILAGL
+687 VGSLGTILAGL
-700 GIVKIVKNVA
+700 GLAKVIKNVA

>member
-1 MADILLTVGVDTSLS
+1 MSDILLTVGVNTSLS

-40 KFDDSSLSSMR
+40 KFDDSSLSSMK
-51 KQIESMTKAATS
+51 KQIESMTKAAATANTAKS
-63 AGSLTRLNGYTQTNS
+63 MGGYTKTNS
-78 GIWLKDTAAIKA
+78 GIWVKDTAAIKA

-95 TSNANASR
+95 NENASATKK
-103 QAADAAKAQA
+103 AADATKQAKA
-113 TAISGSLKEIQATN
+113 S
-127 ANITSAYKSLQ
+127 
-138 KTLGGSTA
+138 
-146 TGQNASDLN
+146 
-155 AMKSKYIELQEA
+155 
-167 VTRLKSLKSSAT
+167 
-179 QEDINNVY
+179 ED
-187 KLQADMQNL
+187 
-196 ISKTQQRVAVEKQ
+196 T
-209 AADAVKKMAEAEKQ
+209 
-223 AAANEAA
+223 
-230 FAAGTEKHTQ
+230 FAAGTKKHTD
-240 ALTKVNTLLGQVTAN
+240 ALNKVNTLLGQVTAN
-255 TQKWTAARNGNTS
+255 TQKWTAARSGKSSDNYS
-268 ASYASLKDQI
+268 ALKGQI
-278 TALESLKTGLMNG
+278 TALETLKSGLMNG
-291 SVSAE
+291 TVSAE
-296 QFKERFASIKAAVTD
+296 QFENSFRSIKSTVTE
-311 SSTAIRAAG
+311 SSAAIRAAG
-320 ENTQSFGDRISGLA
+320 ENTQTLGDRFGGLA
-334 AKFSSWLTVS
+334 TKFASWLSITQV
-344 QAIMYAVRTAKQMVS
+344 IMTAVRTAKQMVS

-365 SAMNQIQIVTGA
+365 SAMTQIKIVTGA

-382 ESFLTRSIALAK
+382 EAFLTKSIALAK

-409 FARLGYGMNESAGL
+409 FARLGYNMSDSSNL

-453 MDASDAEHV
+453 LDANDAEHV

-556 IIALSGVDIMK
+556 IKALSGVDIMK

-630 AGAATEANNL
+630 AGTATEANNI

-664 SSNVTKGAV
+664 SSNFTKGAV
-673 DALKGIVEAIDAVV
+673 EGLKGIVEAIDKIVETI
-687 NSVGSLGTILAGL
+687 GSLGTILAGL
-700 GIVKIVKNVA
+700 GLAKVIKNVA

>member
-23 ITSLVSQVNAN
+23 ITSLVSQVNTN

-40 KFDDSSLSSMR
+40 KFDDSSLSSMK
-51 KQIESMTKAATS
+51 KQIESMTKAAATANTAKS
-63 AGSLTRLNGYTQTNS
+63 MGGYTKTNS
-78 GIWLKDTAAIKA
+78 GIWVKDTAAIKA

-95 TSNANASR
+95 NENASATKK
-103 QAADAAKAQA
+103 AADATKQAKA
-113 TAISGSLKEIQATN
+113 S
-127 ANITSAYKSLQ
+127 
-138 KTLGGSTA
+138 
-146 TGQNASDLN
+146 
-155 AMKSKYIELQEA
+155 
-167 VTRLKSLKSSAT
+167 
-179 QEDINNVY
+179 ED
-187 KLQADMQNL
+187 
-196 ISKTQQRVAVEKQ
+196 T
-209 AADAVKKMAEAEKQ
+209 
-223 AAANEAA
+223 
-230 FAAGTEKHTQ
+230 FAAGTKKHTD
-240 ALTKVNTLLGQVTAN
+240 ALNKVNTLLGQVTAN
-255 TQKWTAARNGNTS
+255 TQKWTAARSGKSSDNYS
-268 ASYASLKDQI
+268 ALKGQI
-278 TALESLKTGLMNG
+278 TALETLKSGLMNG
-291 SVSAE
+291 TVSAE
-296 QFKERFASIKAAVTD
+296 QFENSFRSIKSTVTE
-311 SSTAIRAAG
+311 SSAAIRAAG
-320 ENTQSFGDRISGLA
+320 ENTQTLGDRFGGLA
-334 AKFSSWLTVS
+334 TKFASWLSITQV
-344 QAIMYAVRTAKQMVS
+344 IMTAVRTAKQMVS

-365 SAMNQIQIVTGA
+365 SAMAQIKIVTGA

-382 ESFLTRSIALAK
+382 EAFLTKSIALAK

-409 FARLGYGMNESAGL
+409 FARLGYNMSDSSNL

-453 MDASDAEHV
+453 LDANDAEHV

-556 IIALSGVDIMK
+556 IKALSGVDIMK

-630 AGAATEANNL
+630 AGTATEANNV

-664 SSNVTKGAV
+664 SSNFTKGAV
-673 DALKGIVEAIDAVV
+673 EGLKGIVEAIDKIVET
-687 NSVGSLGTILAGL
+687 VGSLGTILAGL
-700 GIVKIVKNVA
+700 GLAKVIKNVA

>member
-40 KFDDSSLSSMR
+40 KFDDSSLSSMK
-51 KQIESMTKAATS
+51 KQIESMTKAAATANTAKS
-63 AGSLTRLNGYTQTNS
+63 MGGYTKTNS
-78 GIWLKDTAAIKA
+78 GIWVKDTAAIKA

-95 TSNANASR
+95 NENASATKK
-103 QAADAAKAQA
+103 AADATKQAKA
-113 TAISGSLKEIQATN
+113 S
-127 ANITSAYKSLQ
+127 
-138 KTLGGSTA
+138 
-146 TGQNASDLN
+146 
-155 AMKSKYIELQEA
+155 
-167 VTRLKSLKSSAT
+167 
-179 QEDINNVY
+179 ED
-187 KLQADMQNL
+187 
-196 ISKTQQRVAVEKQ
+196 T
-209 AADAVKKMAEAEKQ
+209 
-223 AAANEAA
+223 
-230 FAAGTEKHTQ
+230 FAAGTKKHTD
-240 ALTKVNTLLGQVTAN
+240 ALNKVNTLLGQVTAN
-255 TQKWTAARNGNTS
+255 TQKWTAARSGKSSDNYS
-268 ASYASLKDQI
+268 ALKGQI
-278 TALESLKTGLMNG
+278 TALETLKSGLMNG
-291 SVSAE
+291 TVSAE
-296 QFKERFASIKAAVTD
+296 QFENSFRSIKSTVTE
-311 SSTAIRAAG
+311 SSAAIRAAG
-320 ENTQSFGDRISGLA
+320 ENTQTLGDRFGGLA
-334 AKFSSWLTVS
+334 TKFASWLSITQV
-344 QAIMYAVRTAKQMVS
+344 IMTAVRTAKQMVS

-365 SAMNQIQIVTGA
+365 SAMAQIKIVTGA

-382 ESFLTRSIALAK
+382 ETFLTKSIALAK

-409 FARLGYGMNESAGL
+409 FARLGYNMSDSSNL

-453 MDASDAEHV
+453 LDANDAEHV

-556 IIALSGVDIMK
+556 IKALSGVDIMK

-630 AGAATEANNL
+630 AGTATEANNV

-664 SSNVTKGAV
+664 SSNFTKGAV
-673 DALKGIVEAIDAVV
+673 EGLKGIVEAIDKIVET
-687 NSVGSLGTILAGL
+687 VGSLGTILAGL
-700 GIVKIVKNVA
+700 GLAKVIKNVA

>member
-16 YAEFQAG
+16 YAEFQSG
-23 ITSLVSQVNAN
+23 INSLVSQINAN

-40 KFDDSSLSSMR
+40 KFDDSSLSSMK
-51 KQIESMTKAATS
+51 KQIESMTKAAASANAMKLTGGYTKTNSSIWVKDTS
-63 AGSLTRLNGYTQTNS
+63 AIN
-78 GIWLKDTAAIKA
+78 A

-95 TSNANASR
+95 NKN
-103 QAADAAKAQA
+103 ADATKRSADA
-113 TAISGSLKEIQATN
+113 T
-127 ANITSAYKSLQ
+127 
-138 KTLGGSTA
+138 
-146 TGQNASDLN
+146 
-155 AMKSKYIELQEA
+155 
-167 VTRLKSLKSSAT
+167 
-179 QEDINNVY
+179 
-187 KLQADMQNL
+187 
-196 ISKTQQRVAVEKQ
+196 KQ
-209 AADAVKKMAEAEKQ
+209 ASSSENNFV
-223 AAANEAA
+223 
-230 FAAGTEKHTQ
+230 AGTKKHTD
-240 ALTKVNTLLGQVTAN
+240 ALNKVNTLLGQVTAN
-255 TQKWTAARNGNTS
+255 TRKWTAARNGKS
-268 ASYASLKDQI
+268 SESYSTLKNQI
-278 TALESLKTGLMNG
+278 SELNALKSGLLNG

-296 QFKERFASIKAAVTD
+296 QFENSFRKIKSAVTE
-311 SSTAIRAAG
+311 STGTIRAAG
-320 ENTQSFGDRISGLA
+320 ENTKTLGDRFGGLA
-334 AKFSSWLTVS
+334 GKFASWLSVTQV
-344 QAIMYAVRTAKQMVS
+344 IMTAVRTAKEMVS

-365 SAMNQIQIVTGA
+365 SAMAQIQIVTGA

-382 ESFLTRSIALAK
+382 EAFLTKSIALAK

-409 FARLGYGMNESAGL
+409 FARLGYNMSDSSNL

-453 MDASDAEHV
+453 LDANDAEHV

-556 IIALSGVDIMK
+556 IKALSGVDIMK
-567 DENTYKDMYDI
+567 DDTTYKDMYDI

-586 DNMEDVSQSRV
+586 DDMEDVSQSRV

-617 KDAIGAYSSAMDS
+617 KDAIGAYSGAMDS
-630 AGAATEANNL
+630 AGAATEANNV

-658 LSSDFI
+658 LSSDLI
-664 SSNVTKGAV
+664 SSNFTKFAV
-673 DALKGIVEAIDAVV
+673 SGLTSVVEAIDKITEAI
-687 NSVGSLGTILAGL
+687 GSLGTILVGL
-700 GIVKIVKNVA
+700 GMAKFIKNVA

>member
-209 AADAVKKMAEAEKQ
+209 AADAAKKMAEAEKQ

-344 QAIMYAVRTAKQMVS
+344 QAIMYAVRTVKKMVS

-556 IIALSGVDIMK
+556 IMALSGVDIMK

-578 FVQLAEVW
+578 FVQLAEAW

-630 AGAATEANNL
+630 AGAAAEANNL

>member
-40 KFDDSSLSSMR
+40 KFDDSSLSSMK
-51 KQIESMTKAATS
+51 KQVESMTKAAATANTAKS
-63 AGSLTRLNGYTQTNS
+63 MGGYTKTNS
-78 GIWLKDTAAIKA
+78 GIWVKDTAAIKA

-95 TSNANASR
+95 NENASATKK
-103 QAADAAKAQA
+103 AADATKQAKA
-113 TAISGSLKEIQATN
+113 S
-127 ANITSAYKSLQ
+127 
-138 KTLGGSTA
+138 
-146 TGQNASDLN
+146 
-155 AMKSKYIELQEA
+155 
-167 VTRLKSLKSSAT
+167 
-179 QEDINNVY
+179 ED
-187 KLQADMQNL
+187 
-196 ISKTQQRVAVEKQ
+196 T
-209 AADAVKKMAEAEKQ
+209 
-223 AAANEAA
+223 
-230 FAAGTEKHTQ
+230 FAAGTKKHTD
-240 ALTKVNTLLGQVTAN
+240 ALNKVNTLLGQVTAN
-255 TQKWTAARNGNTS
+255 TQKWTAARSGKSSDNYS
-268 ASYASLKDQI
+268 ALKGRI
-278 TALESLKTGLMNG
+278 TALETLKSGLMNG
-291 SVSAE
+291 TVSAE
-296 QFKERFASIKAAVTD
+296 QFENSFRSIKSTVTE
-311 SSTAIRAAG
+311 SSAAIRAAG
-320 ENTQSFGDRISGLA
+320 ENTQTLGDRFGGLA
-334 AKFSSWLTVS
+334 TKFASWLSITQV
-344 QAIMYAVRTAKQMVS
+344 IMTAVRTAKQMVS

-365 SAMNQIQIVTGA
+365 SAMTQIKIVTGA

-382 ESFLTRSIALAK
+382 EAFLTKSIALAK

-409 FARLGYGMNESAGL
+409 FARLGYNMSDSSNL

-453 MDASDAEHV
+453 LDANDAEHV

-556 IIALSGVDIMK
+556 IKALSGVDIMK

-630 AGAATEANNL
+630 AGTATEANNV

-664 SSNVTKGAV
+664 SSNFTKGAV
-673 DALKGIVEAIDAVV
+673 EGLKGIVEAIDKIVET
-687 NSVGSLGTILAGL
+687 VGSLGTILAGL
-700 GIVKIVKNVA
+700 GLAKVIKNVA

>member
-51 KQIESMTKAATS
+51 KQIESMTKAASSTNAS
-63 AGSLTRLNGYTQTNS
+63 KLTDGYIQTKS
-78 GIWLKDTAAIKA
+78 GIWMKNTAAIKA

-95 TSNANASR
+95 NANANATKK
-103 QAADAAKAQA
+103 AADA
-113 TAISGSLKEIQATN
+113 T
-127 ANITSAYKSLQ
+127 
-138 KTLGGSTA
+138 
-146 TGQNASDLN
+146 
-155 AMKSKYIELQEA
+155 
-167 VTRLKSLKSSAT
+167 
-179 QEDINNVY
+179 
-187 KLQADMQNL
+187 
-196 ISKTQQRVAVEKQ
+196 
-209 AADAVKKMAEAEKQ
+209 KQ
-223 AAANEAA
+223 AAASENA
-230 FAAGTEKHTQ
+230 FSAGTKKHTD
-240 ALTKVNTLLGQVTAN
+240 ALNKVNNLLGQVTAN
-255 TQKWTAARNGNTS
+255 TQKWTAARSGKS
-268 ASYASLKDQI
+268 SESYAALRDQI
-278 TALESLKTGLMNG
+278 TALETLKAGLMNG
-291 SVSAE
+291 SISAE
-296 QFKERFASIKAAVTD
+296 QFESSFRSIKATVTE
-311 SSTAIRAAG
+311 SSAAIRAAG
-320 ENTQSFGDRISGLA
+320 ENTTTLGDRFSGLA
-334 AKFSSWLTVS
+334 SKFSSWLSVTYVIMTAIRTV
-344 QAIMYAVRTAKQMVS
+344 KQMVS
-359 AAVEVE
+359 AATEVE
-365 SAMNQIQIVTGA
+365 SAMAQIQIVTGA

-382 ESFLTRSIALAK
+382 ESFLTNSIALAK

-409 FARLGYGMNESAGL
+409 FARLGYNMSDSSNL

-556 IIALSGVDIMK
+556 IMALSGVDIMK

-617 KDAIGAYSSAMDS
+617 KDAIGAYASAMDS
-630 AGAATEANNL
+630 AGTATEANNI

-658 LSSDFI
+658 LSSDVFD
-664 SSNVTKGAV
+664 SDFTKGA
-673 DALKGIVEAIDAVV
+673 IDKVI
-687 NSVGSLGTILAGL
+687 STFGSLKTILVGL
-700 GIVKIVKNVA
+700 GIAKIIKNVA

>member
-40 KFDDSSLSSMR
+40 KFDDSSLSSMK
-51 KQIESMTKAATS
+51 KQIESMTKAAATANTAKS
-63 AGSLTRLNGYTQTNS
+63 MGGYTKTNS
-78 GIWLKDTAAIKA
+78 GIWVKDTAAIKA

-95 TSNANASR
+95 NENASATKK
-103 QAADAAKAQA
+103 AADATKQAKA
-113 TAISGSLKEIQATN
+113 S
-127 ANITSAYKSLQ
+127 
-138 KTLGGSTA
+138 
-146 TGQNASDLN
+146 
-155 AMKSKYIELQEA
+155 
-167 VTRLKSLKSSAT
+167 
-179 QEDINNVY
+179 ED
-187 KLQADMQNL
+187 
-196 ISKTQQRVAVEKQ
+196 T
-209 AADAVKKMAEAEKQ
+209 
-223 AAANEAA
+223 
-230 FAAGTEKHTQ
+230 FAAGTKKHTD
-240 ALTKVNTLLGQVTAN
+240 ALNKVNTLLGQVTAN
-255 TQKWTAARNGNTS
+255 TQKWTAARSGKSSDNYS
-268 ASYASLKDQI
+268 ALKGQI
-278 TALESLKTGLMNG
+278 TALETLKSGLMNG
-291 SVSAE
+291 TVSAE
-296 QFKERFASIKAAVTD
+296 QFENSFRSIKSTVTE
-311 SSTAIRAAG
+311 SSAAIRAAG
-320 ENTQSFGDRISGLA
+320 ENTQTLGDRFGGLA
-334 AKFSSWLTVS
+334 TKFASWLSITQV
-344 QAIMYAVRTAKQMVS
+344 IMTAVRTAKQMVS

-365 SAMNQIQIVTGA
+365 SAMAQIKIVTVA

-382 ESFLTRSIALAK
+382 EAFLTKSIALAK

-409 FARLGYGMNESAGL
+409 FARLGYNMSDSSNL

-453 MDASDAEHV
+453 LDANDAEHV

-556 IIALSGVDIMK
+556 IKALSGVDIMK

-630 AGAATEANNL
+630 AGTATEANNI

-664 SSNVTKGAV
+664 SSNFTKGAV
-673 DALKGIVEAIDAVV
+673 EGLKGIVEAIDKIVET
-687 NSVGSLGTILAGL
+687 VGSLGTILAGL
-700 GIVKIVKNVA
+700 GLAKVIKNVA

>member
-23 ITSLVSQVNAN
+23 ITSLVAQVNAN

-209 AADAVKKMAEAEKQ
+209 AADAAKKMAEAEKQ

-344 QAIMYAVRTAKQMVS
+344 QAIMYAVRTVKQMVS

-556 IIALSGVDIMK
+556 IMALSGVDIMK

>member
-23 ITSLVSQVNAN
+23 ITSLVAQVNAN

-51 KQIESMTKAATS
+51 KQIESMTKAAAS
-63 AGSLTRLNGYTQTNS
+63 AGSLTKLNGYTQTNS

-127 ANITSAYKSLQ
+127 ANITSAYKNLQ

-209 AADAVKKMAEAEKQ
+209 AADAAKKMAEAEKQ

-344 QAIMYAVRTAKQMVS
+344 QAIMYAVRTVKKMVS

-475 SAEELMAAFQRGGA
+475 SAEELMTAFQRGGA

-556 IIALSGVDIMK
+556 IMALSGVDIMK

-630 AGAATEANNL
+630 AGTATEANNL

-664 SSNVTKGAV
+664 SSDLTKGAV
-673 DALKGIVEAIDAVV
+673 DALKGIVEAIDAIID
-687 NSVGSLGTILAGL
+687 SVGSLGTILAGL
-700 GIVKIVKNVA
+700 GIAKIVKNVA

>member
-40 KFDDSSLSSMR
+40 KFDDSSLSSMK
-51 KQIESMTKAATS
+51 KQIESMTKAAATANTAKS
-63 AGSLTRLNGYTQTNS
+63 MGGYTKTNS
-78 GIWLKDTAAIKA
+78 GIWVKDTAAIKA

-95 TSNANASR
+95 NENASATKK
-103 QAADAAKAQA
+103 AADATKQAKA
-113 TAISGSLKEIQATN
+113 S
-127 ANITSAYKSLQ
+127 
-138 KTLGGSTA
+138 
-146 TGQNASDLN
+146 
-155 AMKSKYIELQEA
+155 
-167 VTRLKSLKSSAT
+167 
-179 QEDINNVY
+179 EDTF
-187 KLQADMQNL
+187 
-196 ISKTQQRVAVEKQ
+196 S
-209 AADAVKKMAEAEKQ
+209 
-223 AAANEAA
+223 
-230 FAAGTEKHTQ
+230 AGTKKHTD
-240 ALTKVNTLLGQVTAN
+240 ALNKVNTLLGQVTAN
-255 TQKWTAARNGNTS
+255 TQKWTAARSGKSSDNYS
-268 ASYASLKDQI
+268 ALKGQI
-278 TALESLKTGLMNG
+278 TALETLKSGLMNG
-291 SVSAE
+291 TISAE
-296 QFKERFASIKAAVTD
+296 QFENSFRSIKSTVTE
-311 SSTAIRAAG
+311 SSAAIRAAG
-320 ENTQSFGDRISGLA
+320 ENTQTLGDRFGGLA
-334 AKFSSWLTVS
+334 TKFASWLSITQV
-344 QAIMYAVRTAKQMVS
+344 IMTAVRTAKQMVS

-365 SAMNQIQIVTGA
+365 SAMAQIKIVTGA

-382 ESFLTRSIALAK
+382 EAFLTKSIALAK

-409 FARLGYGMNESAGL
+409 FARLGYNMSDSSNL

-453 MDASDAEHV
+453 LDANDAEHV

-556 IIALSGVDIMK
+556 IKALSGVDIMK

-630 AGAATEANNL
+630 AGTATEANNV

-664 SSNVTKGAV
+664 SSNFTKGAV
-673 DALKGIVEAIDAVV
+673 EGLKGIVEAIDKIVET
-687 NSVGSLGTILAGL
+687 VGSLGTILAGL
-700 GIVKIVKNVA
+700 GLAKVIKNVA

>member
-23 ITSLVSQVNAN
+23 ITSLVAQVNAN

-51 KQIESMTKAATS
+51 KQIESMTKAASS
-63 AGSLTRLNGYTQTNS
+63 ANAMKSMGGYTQTNS

-95 TSNANASR
+95 DANASATKK
-103 QAADAAKAQA
+103 AADATKQAKA
-113 TAISGSLKEIQATN
+113 S
-127 ANITSAYKSLQ
+127 
-138 KTLGGSTA
+138 
-146 TGQNASDLN
+146 
-155 AMKSKYIELQEA
+155 
-167 VTRLKSLKSSAT
+167 
-179 QEDINNVY
+179 ED
-187 KLQADMQNL
+187 
-196 ISKTQQRVAVEKQ
+196 
-209 AADAVKKMAEAEKQ
+209 
-223 AAANEAA
+223 A
-230 FAAGTEKHTQ
+230 FAAGTKKHTD
-240 ALTKVNTLLGQVTAN
+240 ALNKVNTLLGQVTVN
-255 TQKWTAARNGNTS
+255 TQKWTAARSGKTS
-268 ASYASLKDQI
+268 TSYSALKDQI
-278 TALESLKTGLMNG
+278 SALESLKIGLMNG

-296 QFKERFASIKAAVTD
+296 QFKERFASIKATVTD

-409 FARLGYGMNESAGL
+409 FARLGYGMNDSASL

-556 IIALSGVDIMK
+556 IMALSGVDIMK

-630 AGAATEANNL
+630 AGTATEANNL

-673 DALKGIVEAIDAVV
+673 NALKGIVEAIDAVV

-700 GIVKIVKNVA
+700 GIAKIIKNVA

>member
-51 KQIESMTKAATS
+51 KQIESMTKAAS
-63 AGSLTRLNGYTQTNS
+63 SVNNLTKLSGYTQTNS

-113 TAISGSLKEIQATN
+113 TAVSGSLKEIQATN

-167 VTRLKSLKSSAT
+167 VTRLKSLKASAT
-179 QEDINNVY
+179 QEDINGVY

-196 ISKTQQRVAVEKQ
+196 ISKTQQRIAVEKQ
-209 AADAVKKMAEAEKQ
+209 AADAAKKMADAEKQ
-223 AAANEAA
+223 AAVNEAA
-230 FAAGTEKHTQ
+230 FSVGTEKHTQ
-240 ALTKVNTLLGQVTAN
+240 ALTKVNTLLSQVTAN

-268 ASYASLKDQI
+268 ASYSALKDQI
-278 TALESLKTGLMNG
+278 TALEALKTGLMNG

-296 QFKERFASIKAAVTD
+296 QFKERFASIKATVVD
-311 SSTAIRAAG
+311 SSAAIRAAG

-334 AKFSSWLTVS
+334 SKFSSWLTVS
-344 QAIMYAVRTAKQMVS
+344 QAIMYAIRTIKQMVS

-365 SAMNQIQIVTGA
+365 SAMAQIQIVTGA

-382 ESFLTRSIALAK
+382 EAFLTKSIALAK

-409 FARLGYGMNESAGL
+409 FARLGYNMSDSSNL

-453 MDASDAEHV
+453 LEASDAEHV

-556 IIALSGVDIMK
+556 IMALSGVDIMK

-617 KDAIGAYSSAMDS
+617 KDAIGAYASAMDS
-630 AGAATEANNL
+630 AGTATEANNI

-645 KAKVGELKAAFQE
+645 EAKVGELKAAFQE
-658 LSSDFI
+658 LSSDVFD
-664 SSNVTKGAV
+664 SDFTKGAV
-673 DALKGIVEAIDAVV
+673 DALRGIVEAIDKVI
-687 NSVGSLGTILAGL
+687 STFGSLKTILVGL
-700 GIVKIVKNVA
+700 GIAKIIKNVA

>member
-51 KQIESMTKAATS
+51 KQIESMTKAAS
-63 AGSLTRLNGYTQTNS
+63 SVNNLTRLSGYTQTNS

-113 TAISGSLKEIQATN
+113 TAVSGSLKEIQATN

-167 VTRLKSLKSSAT
+167 VTRLKSLKASAT
-179 QEDINNVY
+179 QEDINGVY

-196 ISKTQQRVAVEKQ
+196 ISKTQQRIAVEKQ
-209 AADAVKKMAEAEKQ
+209 AADAAKKMADAEKQ
-223 AAANEAA
+223 AAVNEAA
-230 FAAGTEKHTQ
+230 FSVGTEKHTQ
-240 ALTKVNTLLGQVTAN
+240 ALTKVNTLLSQVTAN

-268 ASYASLKDQI
+268 ASYSALKDQI
-278 TALESLKTGLMNG
+278 TALEALKTGLMNG

-296 QFKERFASIKAAVTD
+296 QFKERFASIKATVVD
-311 SSTAIRAAG
+311 SSAAIRAAG

-334 AKFSSWLTVS
+334 SKFSSWLTVS
-344 QAIMYAVRTAKQMVS
+344 QAIMYAIRTIKQMVS

-365 SAMNQIQIVTGA
+365 SAMAQIQIVTGA

-382 ESFLTRSIALAK
+382 EAFLTKSIALAK

-409 FARLGYGMNESAGL
+409 FARLGYNMSDSSNL

-556 IIALSGVDIMK
+556 IMALSGVDIMK

-617 KDAIGAYSSAMDS
+617 KDAIGAYASAMDS
-630 AGAATEANNL
+630 AGTATEANNI

-658 LSSDFI
+658 LSSDVFE
-664 SSNVTKGAV
+664 SDFTKGAV
-673 DALKGIVEAIDAVV
+673 DALRGIVEAIDKVI
-687 NSVGSLGTILAGL
+687 STFGSLKTILVGL
-700 GIVKIVKNVA
+700 GIAKIIKNVA

>member
-40 KFDDSSLSSMR
+40 KFDDSSLSSMK
-51 KQIESMTKAATS
+51 KQIESMTKAAATANTAKS
-63 AGSLTRLNGYTQTNS
+63 MGGYTKTNS
-78 GIWLKDTAAIKA
+78 GIWVKDTAAIKA

-95 TSNANASR
+95 NENASATKK
-103 QAADAAKAQA
+103 AADATKQAKASEDTFA
-113 TAISGSLKEIQATN
+113 SGTK
-127 ANITSAYKSLQ
+127 
-138 KTLGGSTA
+138 
-146 TGQNASDLN
+146 
-155 AMKSKYIELQEA
+155 
-167 VTRLKSLKSSAT
+167 
-179 QEDINNVY
+179 
-187 KLQADMQNL
+187 
-196 ISKTQQRVAVEKQ
+196 
-209 AADAVKKMAEAEKQ
+209 
-223 AAANEAA
+223 
-230 FAAGTEKHTQ
+230 KHTD
-240 ALTKVNTLLGQVTAN
+240 ALNKVNTLLGQVTAN
-255 TQKWTAARNGNTS
+255 TQKWTAARSGKSSDNYS
-268 ASYASLKDQI
+268 ALKGQI
-278 TALESLKTGLMNG
+278 TALETLKSGLMNG
-291 SVSAE
+291 TISAE
-296 QFKERFASIKAAVTD
+296 QFENSFRSIKSTVTE
-311 SSTAIRAAG
+311 SSAAIRAAG
-320 ENTQSFGDRISGLA
+320 ENTQTLGDRFGGLA
-334 AKFSSWLTVS
+334 TKFASWLSITQV
-344 QAIMYAVRTAKQMVS
+344 IMTAVRTAKQMVS

-365 SAMNQIQIVTGA
+365 SAMAQIKIVTGA

-382 ESFLTRSIALAK
+382 EAFLTKSIALAK

-409 FARLGYGMNESAGL
+409 FARLGYNMSDSSNL

-453 MDASDAEHV
+453 LDANDAEHV

-556 IIALSGVDIMK
+556 IKALSGVDIMK

-630 AGAATEANNL
+630 AGTATEANNV

-664 SSNVTKGAV
+664 SSNFTKGAV
-673 DALKGIVEAIDAVV
+673 EGLKGIVEAIDKIVET
-687 NSVGSLGTILAGL
+687 VGSLGTILAGL
-700 GIVKIVKNVA
+700 GLAKVIKNVA

>member
-51 KQIESMTKAATS
+51 KQIESMTKAAS
-63 AGSLTRLNGYTQTNS
+63 SVNNLTRLSGYTQTNS

-113 TAISGSLKEIQATN
+113 TAVSGSLKEIQATN

-167 VTRLKSLKSSAT
+167 VTRLKSLKASAT
-179 QEDINNVY
+179 QEDINGVY

-196 ISKTQQRVAVEKQ
+196 ISKTQQRIAVEKQ
-209 AADAVKKMAEAEKQ
+209 AADAAKKMADAEKQ
-223 AAANEAA
+223 AAVNEAA
-230 FAAGTEKHTQ
+230 FSVGTEKHTQ
-240 ALTKVNTLLGQVTAN
+240 ALTKVNTLLSQVTAN

-268 ASYASLKDQI
+268 ASYSALKDQI
-278 TALESLKTGLMNG
+278 TALEALKTGLMNG

-296 QFKERFASIKAAVTD
+296 QFKERFASIKATVVD
-311 SSTAIRAAG
+311 SSAAIRAAG

-334 AKFSSWLTVS
+334 SKFSSWLTVS
-344 QAIMYAVRTAKQMVS
+344 QAIMYAIRTIKQMVS

-365 SAMNQIQIVTGA
+365 SAMAQIQIVTGA

-382 ESFLTRSIALAK
+382 EAFLTKSIALAK

-409 FARLGYGMNESAGL
+409 FARLGYNMSDSSNL

-499 KSAALFAATNA
+499 KSAAL
-510 SLQNAETT
+510 L
-518 GTMWKTVSA
+518 
-527 RIRGATTELEE
+527 
-538 MGEETDG
+538 
-545 LAQGLSKYREE
+545 
-556 IIALSGVDIMK
+556 
-567 DENTYKDMYDI
+567 
-578 FVQLAEVW
+578 
-586 DNMEDVSQSRV
+586 
-597 AEILGGTRNTSGI
+597 
-610 MSTITNI
+610 
-617 KDAIGAYSSAMDS
+617 
-630 AGAATEANNL
+630 
-640 YMDTT
+640 
-645 KAKVGELKAAFQE
+645 
-658 LSSDFI
+658 
-664 SSNVTKGAV
+664 
-673 DALKGIVEAIDAVV
+673 
-687 NSVGSLGTILAGL
+687 
-700 GIVKIVKNVA
+700 

>member
-40 KFDDSSLSSMR
+40 KFDDSSLSSMK
-51 KQIESMTKAATS
+51 KQIESMTKAAATANTAKS
-63 AGSLTRLNGYTQTNS
+63 MGGYTKTNS
-78 GIWLKDTAAIKA
+78 GIWVKDTAAIKA
-90 NTQAK
+90 NTHAK
-95 TSNANASR
+95 NENASATKK
-103 QAADAAKAQA
+103 AADATKQAKA
-113 TAISGSLKEIQATN
+113 S
-127 ANITSAYKSLQ
+127 
-138 KTLGGSTA
+138 
-146 TGQNASDLN
+146 
-155 AMKSKYIELQEA
+155 
-167 VTRLKSLKSSAT
+167 
-179 QEDINNVY
+179 ED
-187 KLQADMQNL
+187 
-196 ISKTQQRVAVEKQ
+196 T
-209 AADAVKKMAEAEKQ
+209 
-223 AAANEAA
+223 
-230 FAAGTEKHTQ
+230 FAAGTKKHTD
-240 ALTKVNTLLGQVTAN
+240 ALNKVNTLLGQVTAN
-255 TQKWTAARNGNTS
+255 TQKWTAARSGKSSDNYS
-268 ASYASLKDQI
+268 ALKGQI
-278 TALESLKTGLMNG
+278 TALETLKSGLMNG
-291 SVSAE
+291 TVSAE
-296 QFKERFASIKAAVTD
+296 QFENSFRSIKSTVTE
-311 SSTAIRAAG
+311 SSAAIRAAG
-320 ENTQSFGDRISGLA
+320 ENTQTLGDRFGGLA
-334 AKFSSWLTVS
+334 TKFASWLSITQV
-344 QAIMYAVRTAKQMVS
+344 IMTAVRTAKQMVS

-365 SAMNQIQIVTGA
+365 SAMAQIKIVTGA

-382 ESFLTRSIALAK
+382 EAFLTKSIALAK

-409 FARLGYGMNESAGL
+409 FARLGYNMSDSSNL

-453 MDASDAEHV
+453 LDANDAEHV

-556 IIALSGVDIMK
+556 IKALSGVDIMK

-630 AGAATEANNL
+630 AGTATEANNV

-664 SSNVTKGAV
+664 SSNFTKGAV
-673 DALKGIVEAIDAVV
+673 EGLKGIVEAIDKIVET
-687 NSVGSLGTILAGL
+687 VGSLGTILAGL
-700 GIVKIVKNVA
+700 GLAKVIKNVA

>member
-23 ITSLVSQVNAN
+23 ITSLVAQVNAN

-51 KQIESMTKAATS
+51 KQIESMTKAAAS
-63 AGSLTRLNGYTQTNS
+63 AGSLTKLNGYTQTNS

-127 ANITSAYKSLQ
+127 ANITSAYKNLQ

-209 AADAVKKMAEAEKQ
+209 AADAAKKMAEAEKQ

-344 QAIMYAVRTAKQMVS
+344 QAIMYAVRTVKKMVS

-475 SAEELMAAFQRGGA
+475 SAEELMTAFQRGGA

-556 IIALSGVDIMK
+556 IMALSGVDIMK

-630 AGAATEANNL
+630 AGTATEANNL

-645 KAKVGELKAAFQE
+645 KAKIGELKAAFQE

-664 SSNVTKGAV
+664 SSDLTKGAV
-673 DALKGIVEAIDAVV
+673 DALKGIVEAIDAIID
-687 NSVGSLGTILAGL
+687 SVGSLGTILAGL
-700 GIVKIVKNVA
+700 GIAKIVKNVA

>member
-23 ITSLVSQVNAN
+23 ITSLVAQVNAN

-51 KQIESMTKAATS
+51 KQIESMTKAASS
-63 AGSLTRLNGYTQTNS
+63 ANAMKSIGGYTKTNS

-95 TSNANASR
+95 DANASATKK
-103 QAADAAKAQA
+103 AADATKQAKA
-113 TAISGSLKEIQATN
+113 S
-127 ANITSAYKSLQ
+127 
-138 KTLGGSTA
+138 
-146 TGQNASDLN
+146 
-155 AMKSKYIELQEA
+155 
-167 VTRLKSLKSSAT
+167 
-179 QEDINNVY
+179 ED
-187 KLQADMQNL
+187 
-196 ISKTQQRVAVEKQ
+196 
-209 AADAVKKMAEAEKQ
+209 
-223 AAANEAA
+223 A
-230 FAAGTEKHTQ
+230 FAAGTKKHTD
-240 ALTKVNTLLGQVTAN
+240 ALNKVNTLLGQVTVN
-255 TQKWTAARNGNTS
+255 TQKWTAARSGKTS
-268 ASYASLKDQI
+268 TSYSALKDQVS
-278 TALESLKTGLMNG
+278 ALESLKVGLMNG

-296 QFKERFASIKAAVTD
+296 QFKERFASIKATVTD

-320 ENTQSFGDRISGLA
+320 ENTQSFSDRISGLA

-344 QAIMYAVRTAKQMVS
+344 QAIMYAVRTAKKMVS

-409 FARLGYGMNESAGL
+409 FARLGYGMNDSASL

-475 SAEELMAAFQRGGA
+475 SAEELMTAFQRGGA

-556 IIALSGVDIMK
+556 IMALSGVDIMK

-630 AGAATEANNL
+630 AGTATEANNL

-700 GIVKIVKNVA
+700 GIAKIVKNVA

>member
-40 KFDDSSLSSMR
+40 KFDDSSLSSMK
-51 KQIESMTKAATS
+51 KQIESMTKAAATANTAKS
-63 AGSLTRLNGYTQTNS
+63 MGGYTKTNS
-78 GIWLKDTAAIKA
+78 GIWVKDTAAIKA

-95 TSNANASR
+95 NENASATKK
-103 QAADAAKAQA
+103 AADATKQAKA
-113 TAISGSLKEIQATN
+113 S
-127 ANITSAYKSLQ
+127 
-138 KTLGGSTA
+138 
-146 TGQNASDLN
+146 
-155 AMKSKYIELQEA
+155 
-167 VTRLKSLKSSAT
+167 
-179 QEDINNVY
+179 ED
-187 KLQADMQNL
+187 
-196 ISKTQQRVAVEKQ
+196 T
-209 AADAVKKMAEAEKQ
+209 
-223 AAANEAA
+223 
-230 FAAGTEKHTQ
+230 FAAGTKKHTD
-240 ALTKVNTLLGQVTAN
+240 ALNKVNTLLGQVTAN
-255 TQKWTAARNGNTS
+255 TQKWTAARSGKSSDNYS
-268 ASYASLKDQI
+268 ALKGQI
-278 TALESLKTGLMNG
+278 TALETLKSGLMNG
-291 SVSAE
+291 TISAE
-296 QFKERFASIKAAVTD
+296 QFENSFRSIKSTVTE
-311 SSTAIRAAG
+311 SSAAIRAAG
-320 ENTQSFGDRISGLA
+320 ENTQTLGDRFGGLA
-334 AKFSSWLTVS
+334 TKFASWLSITQV
-344 QAIMYAVRTAKQMVS
+344 IMTAVRTAKQMVS

-365 SAMNQIQIVTGA
+365 SAMAQIKIVTGA

-382 ESFLTRSIALAK
+382 EAFLTKSIALAK

-409 FARLGYGMNESAGL
+409 FARLGYNMSDSSNL

-453 MDASDAEHV
+453 LDANDAEHV

-556 IIALSGVDIMK
+556 IKALSGVDIMK

-578 FVQLAEVW
+578 FVRLAEVW

-630 AGAATEANNL
+630 AGTATEANNV

-664 SSNVTKGAV
+664 SSNFTKGAV
-673 DALKGIVEAIDAVV
+673 EGLKGIVEAIDKIVET
-687 NSVGSLGTILAGL
+687 VGSLGTILAGL
-700 GIVKIVKNVA
+700 GLAKVIKNVA